1 MKNFFNRIILFAL
14 KHITLAKLLGGF
26 FTALIITSFKYYI
39 SGGFHLEY
47 CEFGKNLGIALL
59 AWTLNTGIIGWLT
72 DYLGIKGININ
83 LYQFMY
89 GFDKMNAGQGSP
101 AESVKF
107 KLYSAMESDES
118 NPGKKLDKGKGVD
131 KEVHPYYN
139 NEVVRR
145 ASKLA
150 DKESYPYYDKEVA
163 RRASKLAEETT
174 QLEKGKAEVKVEAV
188 LDSSSPFEPPWAIWN
203 RFFPGV
209 DPAAPIPKRTNPG
222 PGFNVPGGEVP
233 LNDPICKHLDW
244 NSHFL
249 RQFKTMDLEIAVQQR
264 DNYFLYVRVIESKL
278 DFANNALSNVPTVPT
293 TEYEFKLK
301 NQILKDLDGLNKEK
315 IRAEARA
322 TLLNS
327 RIQFIEDQIKK
338 V

>member
-1 MKNFFNRIILFAL
+1 MKNFFNRIIIFAL
-14 KHITLAKLLGGF
+14 RHITLAKLLGGL
-26 FTALIITSFKYYI
+26 FTALTVASLKYYI
-39 SGGFHLEY
+39 SGGFHIEY

-107 KLYSAMESDES
+107 KLYNAMESDEES

-131 KEVHPYYN
+131 REVHPYYN
-139 NEVVRR
+139 NEVIRR
-145 ASKLA
+145 ANKLT
-150 DKESYPYYDKEVA
+150 DKESFPYYDREVA
-163 RRASKLAEETT
+163 RRAKLAEETK
-174 QLEKGKAEVKVEAV
+174 QLEKSKAEVKVETV
-188 LDSSSPFEPPWAIWN
+188 DSSSPFEPPWAIWN

-209 DPAAPIPKRTNPG
+209 DPAAPIPRRTNPG

-233 LNDPICKHLDW
+233 INDPICKHLDW

-249 RQFKTMDLEIAVQQR
+249 KQFRTMDLEIAIQQR

-278 DFANNALSNVPTVPT
+278 DFANNALSNVPIVPT

-301 NQILKDLDGLNKEK
+301 NQILRDLDGLNKEK

-327 RIQFIEDQIKK
+327 RIQFIEGQIKK